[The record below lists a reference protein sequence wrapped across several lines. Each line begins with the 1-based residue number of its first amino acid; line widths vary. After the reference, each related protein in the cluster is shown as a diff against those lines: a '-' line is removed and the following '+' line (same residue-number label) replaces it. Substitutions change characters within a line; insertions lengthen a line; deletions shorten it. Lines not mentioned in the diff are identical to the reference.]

1 MAEKKCYK
9 LKWRQKFIEKKYF
22 CQRTPKS
29 WQGKWK
35 KIQGRA
41 LHEKWVIQ

>member
-9 LKWRQKFIEKKYF
+9 LKWRQKFIEKKNF
-22 CQRTPKS
+22 AKELLNLDKEN
-29 WQGKWK
+29 GK
-35 KIQGRA
+35 KIQERA